1 MPVEKSALP
10 LVAVEFMNSDH
21 HEAVDLANVL
31 EAHLDAEDGGVDEAA
46 VEASLRAFLD
56 HTREHFGR
64 EEEEM
69 LRTRFPVYSVHKG
82 EHDRVLEDM
91 EAIYGDWVESKDAQK
106 LLAWVRGPLPEW
118 LVEHIQTM
126 DTITA
131 QFIASAG

>member
-1 MPVEKSALP
+1 MPVDKSAIP

-21 HEAVDLANVL
+21 HEAVDLANIL
-31 EAHLDAEDGGVDEAA
+31 EAHLEAEAVDEAA
-46 VEASLRAFLD
+46 VETALRAFLD

-69 LRTRFPVYSVHKG
+69 RRTQFPVYAVHKG

-91 EAIYGDWVESKDAQK
+91 EVVHGDWVAGKDAQS
-106 LLAWVRGPLPEW
+106 LLVWVRGPLPEW

-131 QFIASAG
+131 QFIANAG

>member
-1 MPVEKSALP
+1 MPVDKSAIP

-21 HEAVDLANVL
+21 HEAVDLANIL
-31 EAHLDAEDGGVDEAA
+31 EAHLVAEDVDEAA
-46 VEASLRAFLD
+46 VETALRAFLD

-69 LRTRFPVYSVHKG
+69 QRTQFPVYAVHKG

-91 EAIYGDWVESKDAQK
+91 EVVYGDWVAGKDAK
-106 LLAWVRGPLPEW
+106 SLLAWVRGPLPAW

-131 QFIASAG
+131 QFIANAG

>member
-1 MPVEKSALP
+1 MPVDKSAIP
-10 LVAVEFMNSDH
+10 LVAVEFMNNDH
-21 HEAVDLANVL
+21 HEAVDLANIL
-31 EAHLDAEDGGVDEAA
+31 EAHLVAEDVDEAA
-46 VEASLRAFLD
+46 VETALRAFLD

-69 LRTRFPVYSVHKG
+69 QRTQFPVYAVHKG

-91 EAIYGDWVESKDAQK
+91 EVVYGDWVAGKDAK
-106 LLAWVRGPLPEW
+106 SLLAWVRGPLPAW

-131 QFIASAG
+131 QFIANAG

>member
-1 MPVEKSALP
+1 MPTIVP

-21 HEAVDLANVL
+21 HEAVDLISVL
-31 EAHLDAEDGGVDEAA
+31 EAHLATESIDEAA
-46 VEASLRAFLD
+46 VETALRAFLD

-64 EEEEM
+64 EEQEM
-69 LRTRFPVYSVHKG
+69 LRTQFPMYPVHKG
-82 EHDRVLEDM
+82 EHDRVLADM
-91 EAIYGDWVESKDAQK
+91 EMIYGDWAAEKDAQK

-131 QFIASAG
+131 QYIAAAG